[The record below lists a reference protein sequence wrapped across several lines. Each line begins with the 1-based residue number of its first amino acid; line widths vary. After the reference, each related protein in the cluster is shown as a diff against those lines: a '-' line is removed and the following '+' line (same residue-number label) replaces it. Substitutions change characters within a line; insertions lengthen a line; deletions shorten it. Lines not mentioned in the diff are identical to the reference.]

1 MLTSRG
7 DSTLRGHYPAET
19 DALREALGAD
29 FDGVILCHCYLE
41 TGRITV
47 EERPLGATGR
57 DARARR

>member
-19 DALREALGAD
+19 DALQEALGAD

-47 EERPLGATGR
+47 EDVHWVR
-57 DARARR
+57 